1 MKCLFEMMLYK
12 CICFTGQFTQFF
24 KMRIAALNPINH
36 LNIMGDAFEYFRTN
50 LVDITGSYEGEYVAI
65 IDDSDSIVAHG
76 RDAKKVYS
84 AAKEK
89 FPRKTIFLGQVPRK
103 EAMIL

>member
-1 MKCLFEMMLYK
+1 ME
-12 CICFTGQFTQFF
+12 
-24 KMRIAALNPINH
+24 
-36 LNIMGDAFEYFRTN
+36 DAFEYFRTN
-50 LVDITGSYEGEYVAI
+50 LVEITGSYEGEYVAI
-65 IDDSDSIVAHG
+65 IEDSIVAHG

>member
-1 MKCLFEMMLYK
+1 MNSLE
-12 CICFTGQFTQFF
+12 TEG
-24 KMRIAALNPINH
+24 
-36 LNIMGDAFEYFRTN
+36 RT
-50 LVDITGSYEGEYVAI
+50 LVDHSWDFEKADTKYSNHGFHSYPAMMIPQVAI
-65 IDDSDSIVAHG
+65 IEDSIVAHG

-89 FPRKTIFLGQVPRK
+89 FPRKTIFLAQVPRK